1 MRVLF
6 VSDRRDGGIK
16 RHVRCLRSCLPPEVE
31 HYTIGE
37 DEPFSGKSGHDW
49 RELAQ
54 ICRAVRRFK
63 PDIVHFHTPNLLMA
77 TYCSIVRIV

>member
-1 MRVLF
+1 M
-6 VSDRRDGGIK
+6 
-16 RHVRCLRSCLPPEVE
+16 PPEVE